1 MWLNTESKVKSWK
14 DVLYG
19 RFSSRFLF
27 GAATSGYQH
36 ESAIHGDRDFALW
49 DLQGIRGPH
58 LSADILKHMDDDINL
73 MKILKLKTYSMTIRS
88 VIMYR
93 ELSDVAV
100 RWRNSLRF
108 LIFEMLFSWTR
119 MFGYTSYNNTAQ
131 VGYQI
136 SITI

>member
-1 MWLNTESKVKSWK
+1 MWFNTEPKLESLK

-88 VIMYR
+88 VIVIR
-93 ELSDVAV
+93 ESSDLV
-100 RWRNSLRF
+100 WSP
-108 LIFEMLFSWTR
+108 IF
-119 MFGYTSYNNTAQ
+119 
-131 VGYQI
+131 
-136 SITI
+136 

>member
-1 MWLNTESKVKSWK
+1 MWLNTELKVKSLK

>member
-1 MWLNTESKVKSWK
+1 MK

-19 RFSSRFLF
+19 RFSSGFLF
-27 GAATSGYQH
+27 GAATNGYQH

>member
-1 MWLNTESKVKSWK
+1 MELKVKSLK

-88 VIMYR
+88 VIVIR
-93 ELSDVAV
+93 ESSDLV
-100 RWRNSLRF
+100 WSP
-108 LIFEMLFSWTR
+108 IF
-119 MFGYTSYNNTAQ
+119 
-131 VGYQI
+131 
-136 SITI
+136 

>member
-1 MWLNTESKVKSWK
+1 MK

-19 RFSSRFLF
+19 RFSSGFLF
-27 GAATSGYQH
+27 GAATNGYQH

-100 RWRNSLRF
+100 RWRNSHRF

>member
-1 MWLNTESKVKSWK
+1 MKRTIRKSGEFVKKFISHRSFLVVKKGMLMIFTYRCSAIMWFNTEPKVKSLK

-88 VIMYR
+88 VIVIR
-93 ELSDVAV
+93 
-100 RWRNSLRF
+100 
-108 LIFEMLFSWTR
+108 
-119 MFGYTSYNNTAQ
+119 
-131 VGYQI
+131 
-136 SITI
+136 